1 MSPEELKAKSRRIF
15 EAMNQRNLAVLD
27 ELWAPD
33 MMVHAN
39 SMTIQGREAY
49 KQSLLTLFTA
59 FPDLQLTI
67 EDQLAEG
74 DMSVVRYTSQG
85 TNQGDILGMPAT
97 GKRMQIP
104 EISISRDVNGKT
116 VEQWIIGDS
125 LTMMQQLGVISTLG
139 QVS

>member
-1 MSPEELKAKSRRIF
+1 MSPEELKAKSRRVF
-15 EAMNQRNLAVLD
+15 EAMNQRNLTVLD

-33 MMVHAN
+33 MVVHAN

-74 DMSVVRYTSQG
+74 DKSVVRYTSHG